1 MHPKDALNIPTIAG
15 YRYSYEMNIMFSN
28 TFIQKV
34 VDDGGDITIL
44 RLNISAFVISIL
56 VILFI
61 WFMLIPKLKN
71 MYLEIILDQQK
82 KQVETLRAL
91 LKNKDTIDH
100 E

>member
-1 MHPKDALNIPTIAG
+1 
-15 YRYSYEMNIMFSN
+15 MNIMFSN

-56 VILFI
+56 VLLFI